1 MSATAFD
8 PATDP
13 AYDPNWGEP
22 MPRLSVIA
30 EVDPDDP
37 SCVLWTVHDHE
48 AGHALS
54 WHETKAEA
62 DRALARVEAR
72 ERAMETRRVFA

>member
-1 MSATAFD
+1 MSTVSSVG
-8 PATDP
+8 PASAQP
-13 AYDPNWGEP
+13 WGEP

-37 SCVLWTVHDHE
+37 SCVAWTVHDHE

-54 WHETKAEA
+54 WHETRAEA
-62 DRALARVEAR
+62 FRALARVEAR
-72 ERAMETRRVFA
+72 GRIEASRRASA